1 MRLLSIFGATVVLLL
16 SHVAVA
22 KQAIIPAA
30 PQLAGTSW
38 LLMDANTGEVIVEN
52 NADLQVP
59 PASLTKMMTS
69 YVLSYELA
77 QGEVNKSDM
86 VTISRN
92 AWAQNPI
99 FNGSSLMWIEVNKQ
113 VSLEDLHRGIVI
125 SSGNDASLAV
135 AEYISGSEEA
145 FVDVMNQHG
154 SLLGMTN
161 THFANAHGLPAE
173 SHMTTARDMAI
184 LARALIKDF
193 PEDYRLYKEKEFT
206 FNKIKQSNR
215 NRLLWWDQ
223 SVDGL
228 KTGHT
233 EEAGYCLVASAER
246 DGMRLISVLMGAK
259 SDNARARESQKL
271 MAYGFRYY
279 QSHVAQKGGETITQ
293 ERVWGGEVEQVSLEL
308 KESLAV
314 TIPRGAVDNIERTLD
329 VEKEIEAPVKAGQ
342 KLGHLVLT
350 LNGKEIA
357 RKPLVA
363 SASVGEAGIITSLWD
378 YAALFFH
385 RLMN

>member
-1 MRLLSIFGATVVLLL
+1 MNALRLLIATL
-16 SHVAVA
+16 SLIIAPSTFA
-22 KQAIIPAA
+22 KQAIIPSP
-30 PQLAGTSW
+30 PQLQGTSW
-38 LLMDANTGEVIVEN
+38 LLMDANTGEIIVEN
-52 NADLQVP
+52 NADLKVP

-77 QGEVNKSDM
+77 QGEVGKGDM

-113 VSLEDLHRGIVI
+113 VSVGDLHRGIVI

-135 AEYISGSEEA
+135 AEHISGSEEA
-145 FVDVMNQHG
+145 FVDVMNQHAA
-154 SLLGMTN
+154 LLGMQN
-161 THFANAHGLPAE
+161 TQFENSHGLPSE
-173 SHMTTARDMAI
+173 GHSTSARDMAL
-184 LARALIKDF
+184 LAQALIKDF
-193 PEDYRLYKEKEFT
+193 PEDYTLYKEKEFT
-206 FNKIKQSNR
+206 FNKIKQANR

-271 MAYGFRYY
+271 LSYGFRYY
-279 QSHVAQKGGETITQ
+279 QSHLAQAGSETIAR
-293 ERVWGGEVEQVSLEL
+293 ERVWGGDSDFVELEL
-308 KESLAV
+308 NDTLSV
-314 TIPRGAVDNIERTLD
+314 TIPRGAVDNIERKLD
-329 VEKEIEAPVKAGQ
+329 VEKEIVAPIKAGQ
-342 KLGHLVLT
+342 KLGDLVLS

-357 RKPLVA
+357 RRPLLA
-363 SASVGEAGIITSLWD
+363 SRHVSEAGVFVSLWD
-378 YAALFFH
+378 SIALFFH
-385 RLMN
+385 RLSN